1 MRSALVAAFVAG
13 SLVFASEAS
22 AAAPRYILF
31 SSRALPHPVLL
42 DDWSENL
49 DFLAAISTAPR
60 VRAAELRHRPRFLAS
75 LFWSSDVWPEPPR
88 SPEGAD
94 QRAWYYPAFG
104 RRSAAF
110 EIERSSSFLGLQP
123 RRATASFLAIL
134 ARHRIPGRCAM
145 LGEKLACR

>member
-1 MRSALVAAFVAG
+1 MRIAFAAALVAG
-13 SLVFASEAS
+13 SLAFAGEAS

-31 SSRALPHPVLL
+31 SSRALPQPVLL
-42 DDWSENL
+42 DDWRENL
-49 DFLAAISTAPR
+49 DFLAAIGTAPH

-75 LFWSSDVWPEPPR
+75 LFWSSDVWTEPPR
-88 SPEGAD
+88 SPQGAD

-134 ARHRIPGRCAM
+134 TRHRIPTRCVTLRKA
-145 LGEKLACR
+145 LACR